1 VPRLDSC
8 LFAVWLA
15 DAGDLLL
22 LGERVR
28 RLAAFYGRDARV
40 EAVCDGH
47 VMVGGIGHDHGP
59 LAWGGP
65 IPEGEEPLD
74 GLAAIFD
81 VDADSVRVSCASGG
95 VTSLYEAAS
104 ARIRAWST
112 HAVAAAWLARGEARV
127 DPGRIPE
134 LLTWGFVG
142 GRRTLIDGALAV
154 PAATQIDLRAAREP
168 EVSCFLPPGRRWA
181 QLPEEV
187 AYEHAERA
195 LLESLE
201 RRLRGARDVYL
212 GLTGGLDSCV
222 VAVALKELGIE
233 VTAFTWGQAP
243 VGDMAAAA
251 RVADVLG
258 IPHRR
263 EPGHTRE
270 DHEALAAIQLDVR
283 WTDGC
288 APVRFIE
295 PTFPEGLDAVVFGA
309 GGETGRAFYY
319 TREVATAIPEPSRA
333 DLERVFDATARLAGA
348 RRSVRARVRAR
359 GYEWLDGADGW
370 RALDVAYGEQ
380 RVRRWGRSMVPPIG
394 GYVVAAFATPEV
406 QRALASM
413 PLADRVTDGFHRRF
427 LTRVPELVPP
437 PPAPAPQRSRLRAA
451 ASLPGA
457 RRGMHALRRMR
468 RPAHGAPWPAAGE
481 WADRPHMRA
490 WLEEEV
496 LGSPL
501 LAQALG
507 RGWLARTGR
516 AFSRDEARATELVLL
531 AAAPVALE
539 SALEGLAD
547 PIAAT
552 APTHVVVINPEAG
565 PIGTRI
571 PGLKDPTRIWSAT

>member
-243 VGDMAAAA
+243 VGDVGRGYA
-251 RVADVLG
+251 R
-258 IPHRR
+258 RR
-263 EPGHTRE
+263 RARHS
-270 DHEALAAIQLDVR
+270 
-283 WTDGC
+283 
-288 APVRFIE
+288 APAR
-295 PTFPEGLDAVVFGA
+295 AGA
-309 GGETGRAFYY
+309 HPRGPR
-319 TREVATAIPEPSRA
+319 
-333 DLERVFDATARLAGA
+333 GA
-348 RRSVRARVRAR
+348 RRDPAR
-359 GYEWLDGADGW
+359 
-370 RALDVAYGEQ
+370 RALDG
-380 RVRRWGRSMVPPIG
+380 
-394 GYVVAAFATPEV
+394 
-406 QRALASM
+406 
-413 PLADRVTDGFHRRF
+413 
-427 LTRVPELVPP
+427 
-437 PPAPAPQRSRLRAA
+437 RLRPGALHRA
-451 ASLPGA
+451 HLPGGA
-457 RRGMHALRRMR
+457 RRGRVRCRR
-468 RPAHGAPWPAAGE
+468 
-481 WADRPHMRA
+481 
-490 WLEEEV
+490 
-496 LGSPL
+496 
-501 LAQALG
+501 
-507 RGWLARTGR
+507 
-516 AFSRDEARATELVLL
+516 
-531 AAAPVALE
+531 
-539 SALEGLAD
+539 
-547 PIAAT
+547 
-552 APTHVVVINPEAG
+552 
-565 PIGTRI
+565 
-571 PGLKDPTRIWSAT
+571 